1 MKFAT
6 TVTAGL
12 CLFASI
18 ILPAHAS
25 ESASDCGSAAET
37 LSAGIEA
44 DSSLLL
50 LLLEDALQ
58 TNPGCRRNLFLT
70 AIRSSNPDADLIS
83 QIIFVARNE
92 FPQESSLFAEA
103 ALSEKPE
110 FADVI
115 KDAFMANDAEMHVA
129 LAAASEEMKPVGNE
143 AWLAE
148 TQEMDEDIREAM
160 ARMNARISGKPW
172 PEQEIPNEHFEFK
185 KSDTIR
191 TSHQDPSIDESSLAN
206 GTPIDQA
213 DEQTTATHDVKI
225 NDRWKP
231 SKQIRLD
238 ESRFSSTDP
247 LEAHQK
253 SIATSG
259 AAGMPPIPTLPRSSV
274 YYIPPAKEHYVS
286 TVDFEKDEKQRPP
299 LVIRS
304 VPASPT
310 SPR

>member
-6 TVTAGL
+6 SVTAGL
-12 CLFASI
+12 CLFALLT
-18 ILPAHAS
+18 LPAQAS
-25 ESASDCGSAAET
+25 ESATDCGSAAKT
-37 LSAGIEA
+37 LSAGIKA
-44 DSSLLL
+44 DSSQVL

-58 TNPGCRRNLFLT
+58 TNPGCRHDIFIT
-70 AIRSSNPDADLIS
+70 AIESSNPDAELLT

-92 FPQESSLFAEA
+92 FPQETSMLAEA

-110 FADVI
+110 FADEI
-115 KDAFMANDAEMHVA
+115 KNAFMANDATMQEA
-129 LAAASEEMKPVGNE
+129 LASASEEMQPAGNE
-143 AWLAE
+143 TWLAE
-148 TQEMDEDIREAM
+148 TREMDEDIREAM

-172 PEQEIPNEHFEFK
+172 PEQEIPIEHFEFK

-191 TSHQDPSIDESSLAN
+191 TSHTDPTIDESSLAN
-206 GTPIDQA
+206 GTPIDQT
-213 DEQTTATHDVKI
+213 DEQAVATHDVKM

-231 SKQIRLD
+231 SQQIHLD

-247 LEAHQK
+247 LEAHQR
-253 SIATSG
+253 SIATAG

-274 YYIPPAKEHYVS
+274 YYIPPAEERYVS
-286 TVDFEKDEKQRPP
+286 TVDYEKDEQQRPP

-304 VPASPT
+304 APASPT